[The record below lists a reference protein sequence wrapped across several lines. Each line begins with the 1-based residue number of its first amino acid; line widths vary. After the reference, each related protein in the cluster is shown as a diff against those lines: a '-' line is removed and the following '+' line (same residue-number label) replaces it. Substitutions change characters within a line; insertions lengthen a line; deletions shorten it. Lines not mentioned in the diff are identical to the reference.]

1 MPRPS
6 LDVQAAQARLLQMRA
21 ERGILAR
28 GEVAAKTTVAER
40 AERPIAAEAAVAGHP
55 IEVNWPLVNARK
67 ELTRLRS
74 TFRVVAPR
82 PPVEQPA
89 QVVAHPLTGQATRRL
104 PGKGAAVPYS
114 HSDSTNTHTS
124 NTPAGTTS
132 GDAAAVPTTNI
143 VAAITSSMTA
153 CIDPNAAVGPSPGAP
168 TARHPSSVKVY
179 PDIALGMLRREQAA
193 TGRVWLL
200 LRAIDV
206 DGRGWL
212 AADET
217 RAVLC
222 DIESPL
228 RLCGRRRL
236 RQLLAQG
243 EGLFW
248 QRDGRDRIWL
258 RGPARVAAG
267 LGVARLGNRPIDV
280 PTATLLGGIGDVRAH
295 LYATFHSGRAREMTN
310 VELRMTND
318 ERATNSPYVLH
329 HSSLGAPIARD
340 TLADLSGVCPRSQAA
355 YERRAGIIARANIA
369 LGERVTAGGPPGPA
383 EQERAWRHGRALFHF
398 KDHHGQQGPPRA
410 TYLAWRLP
418 NDYGAGRGHRQRPKG
433 RQKRI
438 NRQLADLFTK
448 GMTGNGEPKIAKRFF
463 ATAAEAIRKG
473 ESGISPG
480 GLKAGA
486 VPVTRYWPGRV
497 GRSSH
502 GCGPR
507 VWSVLMDG
515 SAVMGGTVA
524 LGGR

>member
-1 MPRPS
+1 MLRPS
-6 LDVQAAQARLLQMRA
+6 PDVQAAQARLLQMRA
-21 ERGILAR
+21 ERGILAH
-28 GEVAAKTTVAER
+28 GEVAARTTVAGR

-89 QVVAHPLTGQATRRL
+89 QVVAYPPAGQATRRL
-104 PGKGAAVPYS
+104 PGKGEAASYS
-114 HSDSTNTHTS
+114 HSNSATIHPAPHTP
-124 NTPAGTTS
+124 NTPVCTTS
-132 GDAAAVPTTNI
+132 INAAATPPTNI
-143 VAAITSSMTA
+143 VAAITSSMA
-153 CIDPNAAVGPSPGAP
+153 VCIDPNAAVGPSPGAP
-168 TARHPSSVKVY
+168 IARHPSSVKVY

-200 LRAIDV
+200 LRAIDA

-267 LGVARLGNRPIDV
+267 LGVARLGSRPIDV

-310 VELRMTND
+310 VELRMTNV
-318 ERATNSPYVLH
+318 EF
-329 HSSLGAPIARD
+329 
-340 TLADLSGVCPRSQAA
+340 
-355 YERRAGIIARANIA
+355 
-369 LGERVTAGGPPGPA
+369 
-383 EQERAWRHGRALFHF
+383 GR
-398 KDHHGQQGPPRA
+398 
-410 TYLAWRLP
+410 
-418 NDYGAGRGHRQRPKG
+418 N
-433 RQKRI
+433 
-438 NRQLADLFTK
+438 
-448 GMTGNGEPKIAKRFF
+448 
-463 ATAAEAIRKG
+463 
-473 ESGISPG
+473 
-480 GLKAGA
+480 
-486 VPVTRYWPGRV
+486 
-497 GRSSH
+497 
-502 GCGPR
+502 
-507 VWSVLMDG
+507 
-515 SAVMGGTVA
+515 
-524 LGGR
+524 